1 MNTALRVVA
10 IAFVMALAST
20 PLFAQGTAKRPVRVL
35 TPATPGGPGDI
46 QIRLLLP
53 RLSEAL
59 GQTLIVDNRASNNG
73 IVAMEIAAKSPPD
86 AHTFA
91 VGNSGTHA
99 INASDR
105 KSVV

>member
-1 MNTALRVVA
+1 MKTVLRFLAATVA
-10 IAFVMALAST
+10 MALVST
-20 PLFAQGTAKRPVRVL
+20 GLPAESTDKRPVRVL

-53 RLSEAL
+53 RLSEVL

-86 AHTFA
+86 PTPCPD
-91 VGNSGTHA
+91 VPPSP
-99 INASDR
+99 
-105 KSVV
+105 